1 MQIHPLATSEVVGIF
16 HILEAPSG
24 SFAIRRR
31 EICKRHRGREYL
43 ETDNVATAEEG
54 VCKAGRSSC
63 AGRSDRSAW
72 GIKDGFV
79 ESKIDLKYRKKCAR
93 EGE

>member
-1 MQIHPLATSEVVGIF
+1 MKYAKDTEAENTWRQTTSLRPKRECVRRVGVRVQEEV
-16 HILEAPSG
+16 
-24 SFAIRRR
+24 
-31 EICKRHRGREYL
+31 
-43 ETDNVATAEEG
+43 TARPG
-54 VCKAGRSSC
+54 
-63 AGRSDRSAW
+63 